1 MLQLLIFWNA
11 PIFDLRTFSFN
22 MRFATDINV
31 GRKIRYHLCLYYGKD
46 GFRRKNC
53 TPLSTRK
60 VNICTAVIKI
70 TAHEE
75 GINLMSI
82 YIACFNGYEQYNS

>member
-60 VNICTAVIKI
+60 VNICTAVIKDNCSRGRDKSD
-70 TAHEE
+70 EY
-75 GINLMSI
+75 L
-82 YIACFNGYEQYNS
+82 YRLL